1 MAGARAPNRFRRVAL
16 AAALVAG
23 YAGSVLYSV
32 LLSRMGG
39 QTSSIWTATGFLAG
53 MLILLS
59 GRSRI
64 VAVGLCLAFQ
74 AAISLA
80 AGDGLGRALF
90 NPPVNLFEAAVAA
103 WLGVTYCGAGARRL
117 SLRKLALLLL
127 GAITPAAML
136 GAVVGASVNF
146 MLRGQPFLDGWL
158 AWAIPSGLGMAIVTP
173 GLLLVARESQYKEF
187 RRTGIETMGLLGGV
201 CALTAAVFFQNEL
214 PLQFAIFPA
223 LTLVAFRLG
232 PPGAAIA
239 GFFVAVI
246 CLSLV
251 VLGHGPTMLATALD
265 QIGRVRLT
273 QTVVAAALCTTLATA
288 ALVADQSRLRNL
300 LIGRDRAARAARI
313 RARAAERA
321 ALEAMDRRQTAPR
334 RNGAHFV

>member
-1 MAGARAPNRFRRVAL
+1 MAGAGAPNRLRRAIL

-23 YAGSVLYSV
+23 YGGSVLYSM

-39 QTSSIWTATGFLAG
+39 DTSSVWTATGFLAG

-64 VAVGLCLAFQ
+64 VSVGLCLVFQ
-74 AAISLA
+74 AAVSLA
-80 AGDGLGRALF
+80 VGDGLGRALF
-90 NPPVNLFEAAVAA
+90 NPPVNLFEAGVAA

-117 SLRKLALLLL
+117 SLRKLALILV

-136 GAVVGASVNF
+136 GALVGAVVNSI
-146 MLRGQPFLDGWL
+146 LRGQPFLDGWL

-173 GLLLVARESQYKEF
+173 GLLLVARENQYKEF
-187 RRTGIETMGLLGGV
+187 RRSGIETMGLLSGV
-201 CALTAAVFFQNEL
+201 CGLTGAAFFQSEL
-214 PLQFAIFPA
+214 PLQFVIFPA

-232 PPGAAIA
+232 PPGGAIA
-239 GFFVAVI
+239 GFFIAVI

-251 VLGHGPTMLATALD
+251 VLGHGPSMLSTTLD
-265 QIGRVRLT
+265 QVGRVRLT
-273 QTVVAAALCTTLATA
+273 QAVVASALCTTLATA
-288 ALVADQSRLRNL
+288 ALVADQARLRNL
-300 LIGRDRAARAARI
+300 LIGRDRAVRAARV

-321 ALEAMDRRQTAPR
+321 ALEAIDQRTPATSRS
-334 RNGAHFV
+334 GAHFA

>member
-1 MAGARAPNRFRRVAL
+1 MAGAGAPNRLRRVIL
-16 AAALVAG
+16 PTALVAG
-23 YAGSVLYSV
+23 YAGSALYSV

-59 GRSRI
+59 GRWRI
-64 VAVGLCLAFQ
+64 AAVGLCLAFQ

-80 AGDGLGRALF
+80 VGDGPGRALF

-103 WLGVTYCGAGARRL
+103 WLGVAYCGAGARRL

-127 GAITPAAML
+127 GAIAPAAML
-136 GAVVGASVNF
+136 GAVVGAGVNF
-146 MLRGQPFLDGWL
+146 VLRGQAFLDGWL
-158 AWAIPSGLGMAIVTP
+158 AWAIPGGLGMAIVTP

-201 CALTAAVFFQNEL
+201 CGVTAAAFFQNEL
-214 PLQFAIFPA
+214 PLQFVIFPA

-265 QIGRVRLT
+265 QVGRVRLT
-273 QTVVAAALCTTLATA
+273 QAVVAAALCTTLATA

-300 LIGRDRAARAARI
+300 LIGRDRAMRAARI

-321 ALEAMDRRQTAPR
+321 AFEATQPRRASPA